1 MNAAAQTLLFA
12 VTSVAAAAAL
22 GVAIADHTAAPAT
35 EVVKLERVVVVGKRV
50 DMRAPTVVAKLP
62 RVVIE
67 LHRVASADDAK
78 LAQALPA
85 TPAI

>member
-1 MNAAAQTLLFA
+1 MNAAAQTLLFS

-22 GVAIADHTAAPAT
+22 GLAIADHMAAPAT

-50 DMRAPTVVAKLP
+50 DRQAPMVAKLP

-67 LHRVASADDAK
+67 QHRVASADDVR
-78 LAQALPA
+78 LAQALPV
-85 TPAI
+85 TPVI